1 MGQHHPRH
9 RPAAV
14 PVTAPSPSTN
24 RARSR
29 FVECASISNISNPII
44 MNSSQEITPLSASAV
59 HSYHRRSFHHDYY
72 NPFIYHIIL
81 KKKEGCEAFGSITG
95 DAGIPY
101 GNPGCAAVNESR
113 LGKIIA
119 KTVLH
124 LPYDYPILKL
134 HQFCVMPDH
143 LHLLLQVL
151 FRSDKHLDFYIDC
164 LKDGIAR
171 RHSVQTQRSL
181 TPDDIFEKGYCDK
194 PLYDGRS
201 IDGWYKYIR
210 ENPHRLA
217 MRRQYPRFFR
227 RVRNLKIGT
236 YECQAYGNLFLLRNP
251 DKIAVKISRRYSEEE
266 KLKKKKLWIEGASQG
281 TVIVSPFISPAE
293 KSIRSEVEALG
304 GKIIL
309 ITHEA
314 FPERFKPAK
323 HDFDL
328 CAEGRLLIVSLG
340 RPAPASLSR
349 ADCMAMNGLAEV
361 IALCGSVTA
370 RS

>member
-1 MGQHHPRH
+1 
-9 RPAAV
+9 
-14 PVTAPSPSTN
+14 
-24 RARSR
+24 
-29 FVECASISNISNPII
+29 
-44 MNSSQEITPLSASAV
+44 MNSSQAITPLSASGI
-59 HSYHRRSFHHDYY
+59 HSYHRRSSHHDYL

-81 KKKEGCEAFGSITG
+81 KKREGCEAFGSITG
-95 DAGIPY
+95 DARIPY

-119 KTVLH
+119 KAVLH
-124 LPYDYPILKL
+124 LPYGYPILKL

-164 LKDGIAR
+164 LKERIAGR
-171 RHSVQTQRSL
+171 YSAQMQQSINQ
-181 TPDDIFEKGYCDK
+181 DDIFEEGYCDK

-201 IDGWYKYIR
+201 LDGWYRYIR

-217 MRRQYPRFFR
+217 MRRQYPRFFQ
-227 RVRNLKIGT
+227 RVRNLKIAT

-251 DKIAVKISRRYSEEE
+251 DKMAVKISRRFSEEE
-266 KLKKKKLWIEGASQG
+266 KLRKKKLWIESASQG
-281 TVIVSPFISPAE
+281 TVIVSPFISAAE
-293 KSIRSEVEALG
+293 KAIRSKVEALG

-328 CAEGRLLIVSLG
+328 CAEGRLLIISLG

-349 ADCMAMNGLAEV
+349 ADCVAMNELAELL
-361 IALCGSVTA
+361 ALCDSVTA